1 MIERVATLRQE
12 IPELLGVRGTPME
25 KCDLR
30 IGVATGEALVGSIGS
45 DVMMS
50 YTVMV
55 TRWNLASRLEGANK
69 AYGTRSLFS
78 EKTIAAAGNTVD
90 VREIDRV
97 VVTGQTRSEI
107 IFEILATQGRTHVT
121 TAVVTGQVPG
131 RTCGVSRTIHVA
143 IGQRA
148 TIGPRP
154 LRTESGSEIRHALT
168 TQTSADAGSTT
179 ELGASAATGAENQA
193 GNEKRARRGMKP
205 TVESQ
210 IYEFQFWGTYIT
222 RKFGK
227 LLPMVDT
234 HRNS

>member
-1 MIERVATLRQE
+1 MCPPTSFS
-12 IPELLGVRGTPME
+12 
-25 KCDLR
+25 DHR
-30 IGVATGEALVGSIGS
+30 ISASRKICSVPQKDFFDSIGH
-45 DVMMS
+45 
-50 YTVMV
+50 
-55 TRWNLASRLEGANK
+55 SRRDWL
-69 AYGTRSLFS
+69 
-78 EKTIAAAGNTVD
+78 
-90 VREIDRV
+90 
-97 VVTGQTRSEI
+97 
-107 IFEILATQGRTHVT
+107 
-121 TAVVTGQVPG
+121 
-131 RTCGVSRTIHVA
+131 
-143 IGQRA
+143 RA

-154 LRTESGSEIRHALT
+154 LRPESGSEIRHALT
-168 TQTSADAGSTT
+168 TQTSADAESTT